1 MDEAIT
7 LQLTIPGG
15 ASRIE
20 RARNMLAAE
29 EIIMAAREKLST
41 LGVSLVEVVAPLQPI
56 DTDHQHHTQR
66 PDVRARLSAAAKS
79 RWNSMNP
86 AQKALAVA
94 KMRAGRWGNKSANG
108 HA

>member
-7 LQLTIPGG
+7 LQLTIPSG

-20 RARNMLAAE
+20 RARNVLAAE

-41 LGVSLVEVVAPLQPI
+41 LGVSLVEVSPLPPI
-56 DTDHQHHTQR
+56 NADHQHHTKR
-66 PDVRARLSAAAKS
+66 PDVRARLSEAGKS

-86 AQKALAVA
+86 AQKALAIA
-94 KMRAGRWGNKSANG
+94 KMRAGRWGNKAANG